1 MRFHFRQNKLWT
13 LELNSI
19 FDIIKIKME
28 LVPEMEFELYPF
40 EKLSHLLDNIKPNS
54 EYSPL
59 SLTIGEPQF
68 DTPQFIQDELKN
80 SVSLLN
86 KYPKTAGEDYL
97 KDALIDYNSQRFG
110 LNLNASQIIPTFG
123 TREVLFNFPQ
133 FLLHDISNPVMAFPN
148 PFYQIYEGAA
158 IASRAK
164 IIHMPLTRKNG
175 FLPTINEE
183 ELAECDLVIL
193 NSPSNP
199 CASVMSLESL
209 QEWVALA
216 LKHNFVLMNDE
227 CYIDLYIDEKVP
239 SLLNASIKA
248 GNSEFKNILVLNSIS
263 KRSSA
268 PGLRSGFIAGD
279 ASILA
284 EYMKY
289 RTYIGCA
296 SPLPLQHAASV
307 AWKDD
312 AHVAV
317 ARKAYRAN
325 FILAK
330 EILGV
335 EMAKATFYIW
345 LEVDDDLEFTKRL
358 YSEYNLK
365 VLAGSFLGR
374 NGMGSGF
381 VRLALVYDE
390 SKTRDAL
397 LRVKDLMNK
406 ITRGE

>member
-1 MRFHFRQNKLWT
+1 MQ
-13 LELNSI
+13 
-19 FDIIKIKME
+19 
-28 LVPEMEFELYPF
+28 FESYPF
-40 EKLSHLLDNIKPNS
+40 EKLSHILDSIEPNR
-54 EYSPL
+54 EYLPL

-68 DTPQFIQDELKN
+68 DTPMFIQNELKN

-86 KYPKTAGEDYL
+86 KYPKTAGEDSL
-97 KDALIDYNSQRFG
+97 KDALIYYNKQRFG
-110 LNLNASQIIPTFG
+110 LDLNASQIIPTFG

-133 FLLHDISNPVMAFPN
+133 FLLHDNQNPVMAFPN

-164 IIHMPLTRKNG
+164 IIHMPLMQEND
-175 FLPTINEE
+175 FLPVINED

-209 QEWVALA
+209 KKWVVLA
-216 LKHNFVLMNDE
+216 LKHNFVLLNDE

-239 SLLNASIKA
+239 SLLNASLDV
-248 GNSEFKNILVLNSIS
+248 GNNEFKNILVLNSIS

-279 ASILA
+279 AEILT

-289 RTYIGCA
+289 RTYVGCA
-296 SPLPLQHAASV
+296 SPLPLQNAAVV
-307 AWKDD
+307 AWRDD
-312 AHVAV
+312 EHVQS
-317 ARKAYRAN
+317 ARDAYKAN

-330 EILGV
+330 DILGV

-345 LEVDDDLEFTKRL
+345 LEVDDDIEFTKRL

-365 VLAGSFLGR
+365 VLPGSFLGR
-374 NGMGSGF
+374 NGEGKGY

-390 SKTRDAL
+390 DKTRDAL
-397 LRVKDLMNK
+397 QRVKELMHKIQKENK
-406 ITRGE
+406 